1 MAPKKDEGI
10 FASFKDEDQ
19 YYEDFKQQLYDGFRA
34 QKTDLDKLG
43 FIMELAAME
52 RDLTDISSRL
62 KNVSFPIDREDYE
75 SEEEYRRALQ
85 KEEERSKRDSFSEEE
100 KKELGFSSHEQA
112 QKLSGIVSA
121 VMGDCYTQY
130 KQNRK
135 ESDLEQGVMGVMRG
149 TAAVDAGKHFKELQE
164 SDLLKGDP
172 DRDLKLQYIVGNT
185 EGTAHHAISG
195 GIMDMEGDVSLG
207 GCYGGQFGPN
217 LKKSPL
223 GKVEPLKKM
232 TVGQLLDQFHLTDAV
247 YQNTLKNFARDS
259 GRKKDIQNDNAYDV
273 LMDVYKNSSDYA
285 DDRRNDPDMTVE
297 QTEKKM
303 IDYVRN
309 NSFRKQQM
317 FSRRMHGMQMHGAT
331 RTHEERDVYPAG
343 MDILNAE
350 YSHGLREKFVS
361 GEFNSDQLHQELDT
375 IAQKDRV
382 GRFKKR
388 LRHYDEQL
396 KKAQQPLRLDR
407 EEPYAQ
413 MFPPVNKAEKSYDNY
428 IRLHSGIHMMNTKQN
443 YKELLAKVLAA
454 EALKNSGQPFDV
466 KKVRHMAK
474 SLQNLPAIQ
483 GMKNDEIVAALST
496 DPRKLK
502 EMQQT
507 VYLKSFD
514 VPPDKARKYVEDMKK
529 LHANMMSAKDRSP
542 EYQAFAAA
550 VEAAAKLKPGS
561 DGFEA
566 ASRKA
571 NEALLKSID
580 VYSLGKEK
588 VRFRDDGVARFD
600 NTMDALSIMKDN
612 VPGVGS
618 VIDARVSAVNKTRK
632 AESVD
637 HKDHLDLTKYGAER
651 AQAEYAKRTGQP
663 AQEKEP
669 VKDENEPVLS

>member
-331 RTHEERDVYPAG
+331 RTREEREVYPAG

-361 GEFNSDQLHQELDT
+361 GEFDSDQLHQELDT
-375 IAQKDRV
+375 IAQKGRV
-382 GRFKKR
+382 GRFKK
-388 LRHYDEQL
+388 
-396 KKAQQPLRLDR
+396 
-407 EEPYAQ
+407 
-413 MFPPVNKAEKSYDNY
+413 
-428 IRLHSGIHMMNTKQN
+428 
-443 YKELLAKVLAA
+443 
-454 EALKNSGQPFDV
+454 
-466 KKVRHMAK
+466 
-474 SLQNLPAIQ
+474 
-483 GMKNDEIVAALST
+483 
-496 DPRKLK
+496 
-502 EMQQT
+502 
-507 VYLKSFD
+507 
-514 VPPDKARKYVEDMKK
+514 
-529 LHANMMSAKDRSP
+529 
-542 EYQAFAAA
+542 
-550 VEAAAKLKPGS
+550 PGTTTS
-561 DGFEA
+561 
-566 ASRKA
+566 S
-571 NEALLKSID
+571 
-580 VYSLGKEK
+580 
-588 VRFRDDGVARFD
+588 
-600 NTMDALSIMKDN
+600 
-612 VPGVGS
+612 
-618 VIDARVSAVNKTRK
+618 
-632 AESVD
+632 
-637 HKDHLDLTKYGAER
+637 
-651 AQAEYAKRTGQP
+651 
-663 AQEKEP
+663 
-669 VKDENEPVLS
+669 